1 MHVNLAARKPVKSV
15 FLHLTKLWL
24 RGGRW
29 VVMFACLAAFAWYYV
44 RAFQHLGHDR
54 DAVIAEHERMYLN
67 AAIETRRD
75 LTLDFSKSV
84 SKPLNDWLPHRTDGV
99 VRPLWPWLA
108 AWNVAEQQPASSGA
122 LSAEDLRVLRF
133 SKRWLMG
140 LSLGFLM
147 MLGLAAA
154 RAFSV
159 PAALLTILTIG
170 FGVLLPSTAEFSPDV
185 LFQLLFLLT
194 WVCCV
199 AALKRNSLWLYG
211 LIGLLSALANLT
223 LPTATTLVL
232 VFLLVST
239 LRWLWGWIQAHLP
252 GEDGTTLW
260 VWRNHWLGMVLLVAC
275 HLITV
280 GPMLAYSKEK
290 LGDATPFHWRWFEN
304 EDAMQQW
311 TATHRTREALRAV
324 PAGELP
330 TYANY
335 LATHTPHQ
343 RQERFWHGG
352 LKMMDE
358 VLQFPWSFDSLPH
371 ERGVFVIVLAGI
383 LVLLL
388 LIIAFVAP
396 RAAHAGQALH
406 PETAPL
412 AFFSVLAFAACTLD
426 FGWDMP
432 VLTWGN
438 RHLALYPP
446 LVLSLLWA
454 SESLVHRAR
463 RRQMRLPVFVIY
475 ETMLWALCVLAFWR
489 VIAVLQ
495 PGSFAA

>member
-1 MHVNLAARKPVKSV
+1 MWAKSV
-15 FLHLTKLWL
+15 FLQLTKFWL

-29 VVMFACLAAFAWYYV
+29 AAMFACLIFFAWCYV
-44 RAFQHLGHDR
+44 RAFQQQMKAEGANALS
-54 DAVIAEHERMYLN
+54 EHERVYLN

-84 SKPLNDWLPHRTDGV
+84 SQPLNDWLPHRTDGA

-108 AWNVAEQQPASSGA
+108 AWTVGAEQPKTSDV
-122 LSAEDLRVLRF
+122 LSLEDLRVLRS
-133 SKRWLMG
+133 SKLWLMG
-140 LSLGFLM
+140 LSLGFLC

-159 PAALLTILTIG
+159 PAALLTMITIG
-170 FGVLLPSTAEFSPDV
+170 FGVLLPSTAVFAPDV
-185 LFQLLFLLT
+185 LFQLLFLLV

-211 LIGLLSALANLT
+211 LIGFFSALANLT

-232 VFLLVST
+232 VFIAVST
-239 LRWLWGWIQAHLP
+239 LRWMWGWILAHLP
-252 GEDGTTLW
+252 HEGGTSLW
-260 VWRNHWLGMVLLVAC
+260 VWRNHWLGLILLVAC

-280 GPMLAYSKEK
+280 GPMLSYSHEK
-290 LGDATPFHWRWFEN
+290 LGDAAPFHWRWFEN
-304 EDAMQQW
+304 EPAMQQW
-311 TATHRTREALRAV
+311 MAAHQTREALQAV
-324 PAGELP
+324 PVGELP
-330 TYANY
+330 SYTNY
-335 LATHTPHQ
+335 LATHAPAEV
-343 RQERFWHGG
+343 QERLGQGG
-352 LKMMDE
+352 LKMTE
-358 VLQFPWSFDSLPH
+358 AVLQFPWSFDSLPH
-371 ERGVFVIVLAGI
+371 ERGVFVLVLASI
-383 LVLLL
+383 LIFLL

-412 AFFSVLAFAACTLD
+412 ALFVVLAWVACTLD

-432 VLTWGN
+432 VLTWGS

-454 SESLVHRAR
+454 SEALVHRAR
-463 RRQMRLPVFVIY
+463 RRKMRLPVFVLY
-475 ETMLWALCVLAFWR
+475 ETALWALCILAFWR

-495 PGSFAA
+495 PGAFAA

>member
-1 MHVNLAARKPVKSV
+1 MSVKSV
-15 FLHLTKLWL
+15 YLQLTKLWL

-29 VVMFACLAAFAWYYV
+29 VVMFACLIFFAWCYM
-44 RAFQHLGHDR
+44 RAFQRQGITRSDPLP
-54 DAVIAEHERMYLN
+54 EHERMYLN
-67 AAIETRRD
+67 AAIETRKD
-75 LTLDFSKSV
+75 LTPDFSKSV
-84 SKPLNDWLPHRTDGV
+84 SQPLNDWLPHRTDGV
-99 VRPLWPWLA
+99 VRPIWPWLA
-108 AWNVAEQQPASSGA
+108 AWNVGAEQPLSSGP
-122 LSAEDLRVLRF
+122 LSNEDQRVLGS
-133 SKRWLMG
+133 SKCWLMG

-211 LIGLLSALANLT
+211 LIGLFSALANLT
-223 LPTATTLVL
+223 LPTTTTLVL
-232 VFLLVST
+232 VFIAVST
-239 LRWLWGWIQAHLP
+239 LRWLWGWVLAHLP
-252 GEDGTTLW
+252 HEGGTSLW

-280 GPMLAYSKEK
+280 GPMMAYSKEK
-290 LGDATPFHWRWFEN
+290 LADATPFHWRWFEN
-304 EDAMQQW
+304 ETAMQQW
-311 TATHRTREALRAV
+311 TAVHRTREALQAV
-324 PAGELP
+324 PAGEMP
-330 TYANY
+330 SFANY
-335 LATHTPHQ
+335 LATHSPKA
-343 RQERFWHGG
+343 RQERFWQGG
-352 LKMMDE
+352 LKMMAA

-371 ERGVFVIVLAGI
+371 ERGVFVIVLASI
-383 LVLLL
+383 LCLLL

-412 AFFSVLAFAACTLD
+412 ALFSIVAFAACTLD

-432 VLTWGN
+432 VLTWGK

-454 SESLVHRAR
+454 SEALVHRAR
-463 RRQMRLPVFVIY
+463 RRNMRLPVFVIY
-475 ETMLWALCVLAFWR
+475 ETVLWALCILAFWR

>member
-1 MHVNLAARKPVKSV
+1 MLVKSV
-15 FLHLTKLWL
+15 YLHLTKLWL

-29 VVMFACLAAFAWYYV
+29 VVMCGCLVLFAWCYV
-44 RAFQHLGHDR
+44 RAFQEQKPGWDN
-54 DAVIAEHERMYLN
+54 AFPEHERAYLN

-75 LTLDFSKSV
+75 LTPDFSKSV
-84 SKPLNDWLPHRTDGV
+84 SQPLNDWLPHRTDGL

-108 AWNVAEQQPASSGA
+108 AWNVEAGHPQSSGLPDA
-122 LSAEDLRVLRF
+122 ADQRVLR
-133 SKRWLMG
+133 SGKRWMMG
-140 LSLGFLM
+140 LSLGFLL

-170 FGVLLPSTAEFSPDV
+170 FGVLLPSTAAFLPDV
-185 LFQLLFLLT
+185 LFQILFLLI
-194 WVCCV
+194 WICCI

-211 LIGLLSALANLT
+211 LIGFLSALANLT
-223 LPTATTLVL
+223 LPTTTTLVL
-232 VFLLVST
+232 VFIGVSS
-239 LRWLWGWIQAHLP
+239 LRWLWGWMLAHLP
-252 GEDGTTLW
+252 HAGGTSLW
-260 VWRNHWLGMVLLVAC
+260 VWRNHWLGMVLLVVC

-280 GPMLAYSKEK
+280 GPMMASAKEK

-304 EDAMQQW
+304 EAAMQEW
-311 TATHRTREALRAV
+311 TAAHHSRETLQAV
-324 PAGELP
+324 PPEEVP
-330 TYANY
+330 SYANY
-335 LATHTPHQ
+335 LSTHTPEAV
-343 RQERFWHGG
+343 RERFWHGG
-352 LKMMDE
+352 LKMMEE

-371 ERGVFVIVLAGI
+371 ERGVFVIVLASI
-383 LVLLL
+383 LILLL

-412 AFFSVLAFAACTLD
+412 ALFSILACAACTLD

-432 VLTWGN
+432 VLTWGS
-438 RHLALYPP
+438 RYLALYPP

-463 RRQMRLPVFVIY
+463 RRQMSVPVFVIY
-475 ETMLWALCVLAFWR
+475 EMVLWALCVLAFIR

-495 PGSFAA
+495 PISFTA

>member
-1 MHVNLAARKPVKSV
+1 MSVKSV
-15 FLHLTKLWL
+15 YLQLTKLWL

-29 VVMFACLAAFAWYYV
+29 VVLIACLIFFAWCYV
-44 RAFQHLGHDR
+44 RAFQR
-54 DAVIAEHERMYLN
+54 QEAVSSGPLAESERVYLN
-67 AAIETRRD
+67 AAIETRQD
-75 LTLDFSKSV
+75 LTPDFSKSV
-84 SKPLNDWLPHRTDGV
+84 SQPLNDWLPHRTDGV

-108 AWNVAEQQPASSGA
+108 AWNVSSGQPASSGV
-122 LSAEDLRVLRF
+122 LSKEDIHVL
-133 SKRWLMG
+133 KAGKYWLMG
-140 LSLGFLM
+140 LSLGFLLL
-147 MLGLAAA
+147 LGLAAA

-185 LFQLLFLLT
+185 LFQLLFLLA

-211 LIGLLSALANLT
+211 LIGFISALANLT

-232 VFLLVST
+232 VFIAVST
-239 LRWLWGWIQAHLP
+239 LRWLWGWVLAHLP
-252 GEDGTTLW
+252 HEGGTSLW
-260 VWRNHWLGMVLLVAC
+260 VWRNHWLGMILLIVC

-290 LGDATPFHWRWFEN
+290 LGDAAPFHWRWFEN
-304 EDAMQQW
+304 TQAMQQW
-311 TATHRTREALRAV
+311 TAEHRTYDALQAV
-324 PAGELP
+324 PEDELP
-330 TYANY
+330 NYANY
-335 LATHTPHQ
+335 LATHAT
-343 RQERFWHGG
+343 EAVKARFWQGG
-352 LKMMDE
+352 LKMMEE
-358 VLQFPWSFDSLPH
+358 VLQLPWGFDSLPH

-383 LVLLL
+383 LCLLL

-406 PETAPL
+406 PETAPIAL
-412 AFFSVLAFAACTLD
+412 FGILAFAACTLD

-454 SESLVHRAR
+454 SEALVHRAR
-463 RRQMRLPVFVIY
+463 RRKMWLPVFVMY
-475 ETMLWALCVLAFWR
+475 ETVLWALCILAVWR

-495 PGSFAA
+495 PVSFAA

>member
-1 MHVNLAARKPVKSV
+1 MSVKSV

-29 VVMFACLAAFAWYYV
+29 VVMAACLIFFAWYYI
-44 RAFQHLGHDR
+44 RAFQTQNLASPDIP
-54 DAVIAEHERMYLN
+54 AHERMYLN
-67 AAIETRRD
+67 AAIETRPD
-75 LTLDFSKSV
+75 LTPDFSKSV
-84 SKPLNDWLPHRTDGV
+84 SQPLNDWLPHRTDGV

-108 AWNVAEQQPASSGA
+108 AWKVGAAHPRSSGA
-122 LSAEDLRVLRF
+122 LSTEDLRVLR
-133 SKRWLMG
+133 SGKRWLMG
-140 LSLGFLM
+140 MSLGFLL

-170 FGVLLPSTAEFSPDV
+170 FGVFLPSVAEFSPDV
-185 LFQLLFLLT
+185 LFQLLFLMI

-211 LIGLLSALANLT
+211 LIGFLSALANLT
-223 LPTATTLVL
+223 LPTTTTLVL
-232 VFLLVST
+232 VFIAVST
-239 LRWLWGWIQAHLP
+239 LRWLWGWILAHWP
-252 GEDGTTLW
+252 HAGGTSLW
-260 VWRNHWLGMVLLVAC
+260 VWRNHWLGMILLVVC

-280 GPMLAYSKEK
+280 GPMLSYSKEK
-290 LGDATPFHWRWFEN
+290 LNDAAPFYWRWFEN
-304 EDAMQQW
+304 ESAMQQW
-311 TATHRTREALRAV
+311 TAAHRTREALQAM
-324 PAGELP
+324 PADERP
-330 TYANY
+330 SYANY
-335 LATHTPHQ
+335 VATHPSAALQ
-343 RQERFWHGG
+343 ARLAQGG
-352 LKMMDE
+352 VKMTEE
-358 VLQFPWSFDSLPH
+358 VLQLPWSFDSLPH
-371 ERGVFVIVLAGI
+371 QRGVFVIVLASI
-383 LVLLL
+383 LFLLL
-388 LIIAFVAP
+388 LIIGFVAP

-412 AFFSVLAFAACTLD
+412 VFFGVLAFVACTLD

-454 SESLVHRAR
+454 SESLVQRAR
-463 RRQMRLPVFVIY
+463 RRNMRLPVFVMY
-475 ETMLWALCVLAFWR
+475 ETVLWALCVLAFAR

-495 PGSFAA
+495 PASFTA

>member
-1 MHVNLAARKPVKSV
+1 MSVKSV
-15 FLHLTKLWL
+15 FLQLTKLWL

-29 VVMFACLAAFAWYYV
+29 VAMIACLIFFAWFYM
-44 RAFQHLGHDR
+44 RAFQQQGITRSNPLS
-54 DAVIAEHERMYLN
+54 EHERMYLN
-67 AAIETRRD
+67 AAIETRQD
-75 LTLDFSKSV
+75 LTPDFSKSV
-84 SKPLNDWLPHRTDGV
+84 SQPLNDWLPHRTDGV

-108 AWNVAEQQPASSGA
+108 AWNVGEKQPLSSGA
-122 LSAEDLRVLRF
+122 LSAEDQRVLRF
-133 SKRWLMG
+133 SKLWLMG

-185 LFQLLFLLT
+185 LFQLLLLLT

-223 LPTATTLVL
+223 LPTTTALVL
-232 VFLLVST
+232 VFIAVST
-239 LRWLWGWIQAHLP
+239 LRWLWGWILAHLP
-252 GEDGTTLW
+252 QEEGTTLW

-280 GPMLAYSKEK
+280 GPMMAYSKEK

-304 EDAMQQW
+304 ETAMQQW
-311 TATHRTREALRAV
+311 TAVHRTREALQAV

-330 TYANY
+330 SYANY
-335 LATHTPHQ
+335 LATHAPDAVK
-343 RQERFWHGG
+343 ERFWQGG
-352 LKMMDE
+352 LKMME
-358 VLQFPWSFDSLPH
+358 AVLQFPWSFDSLPH
-371 ERGVFVIVLAGI
+371 ERGVFVVVLAGI
-383 LVLLL
+383 LCLLL

-412 AFFSVLAFAACTLD
+412 ALFSILAFVACTLD

-454 SESLVHRAR
+454 SESLVNRAR
-463 RRQMRLPVFVIY
+463 RRKMWLPVFAIY
-475 ETMLWALCVLAFWR
+475 ETALWALCILAFWR

-495 PGSFAA
+495 PAAFTA

>member
-1 MHVNLAARKPVKSV
+1 MWVKSV
-15 FLHLTKLWL
+15 FLQLTKFWL

-29 VVMFACLAAFAWYYV
+29 AVMFACLILFAWCYV
-44 RAFQHLGHDR
+44 QAFQRQMSAEGANSLP
-54 DAVIAEHERMYLN
+54 EHERLYLN

-84 SKPLNDWLPHRTDGV
+84 SQPLNDWLPHRTDGV

-108 AWNVAEQQPASSGA
+108 AWNVGVEQPRASGA
-122 LSAEDLRVLRF
+122 LSVEDQRVLK
-133 SKRWLMG
+133 SGKRWLMG
-140 LSLGFLM
+140 LSLGFLL

-159 PAALLTILTIG
+159 PAALLTIITIG
-170 FGVLLPSTAEFSPDV
+170 FGVLLPSTAAFAPDV

-194 WVCCV
+194 WVSCV

-211 LIGLLSALANLT
+211 LIGFLSALANLT
-223 LPTATTLVL
+223 LPTATTLLL
-232 VFLLVST
+232 VFIAVST
-239 LRWLWGWIQAHLP
+239 LRWLWGWVLAHLP
-252 GEDGTTLW
+252 HEGGTSLW
-260 VWRNHWLGMVLLVAC
+260 VWRNHWLGLILLAAC

-280 GPMLAYSKEK
+280 GPMLAYSHEK
-290 LGDATPFHWRWFEN
+290 LGDAAPFHWRWFEN
-304 EDAMQQW
+304 EPALQQW
-311 TATHRTREALRAV
+311 MAAHQSRDSLQTV
-324 PAGELP
+324 PSGELP
-330 TYANY
+330 SYTNY
-335 LATHTPHQ
+335 LATHAPAAV
-343 RQERFWHGG
+343 QERLRQGG
-352 LKMMDE
+352 VKMTAE

-371 ERGVFVIVLAGI
+371 ERGVFVLVLASI
-383 LVLLL
+383 LIFLL
-388 LIIAFVAP
+388 LIIGFVAP

-412 AFFSVLAFAACTLD
+412 ALFTIVAWVACTLD

-454 SESLVHRAR
+454 SEALVHRAR
-463 RRQMRLPVFVIY
+463 RRKMRLPVFVLY
-475 ETMLWALCVLAFWR
+475 ETALWALCILALWR

-495 PGSFAA
+495 PASFAA

>member
-1 MHVNLAARKPVKSV
+1 MSVKSV
-15 FLHLTKLWL
+15 FLQLTKLWL

-29 VVMFACLAAFAWYYV
+29 VVMIACLILFAWFYM
-44 RAFQHLGHDR
+44 RAFQQQGITRSNPLS
-54 DAVIAEHERMYLN
+54 EHERMYLN
-67 AAIETRRD
+67 AAIETRQD
-75 LTLDFSKSV
+75 LTPDFSKSV
-84 SKPLNDWLPHRTDGV
+84 SQPLNDWLPHRTDGV

-108 AWNVAEQQPASSGA
+108 AWNVGEKQPLASGA
-122 LSAEDLRVLRF
+122 LSAEDQRVLRF
-133 SKRWLMG
+133 SKLWLMG

-185 LFQLLFLLT
+185 LFQMLFLLT

-223 LPTATTLVL
+223 LPTTTALVL
-232 VFLLVST
+232 VFIAVST
-239 LRWLWGWIQAHLP
+239 LRWLWGWILAHLP
-252 GEDGTTLW
+252 QEEGTTLW

-280 GPMLAYSKEK
+280 GPMMAYSKEK
-290 LGDATPFHWRWFEN
+290 LGDAAPFHWRWFEN
-304 EDAMQQW
+304 ETAMQQW
-311 TATHRTREALRAV
+311 TEVHRTREALQAV
-324 PAGELP
+324 PVGELP
-330 TYANY
+330 SYANY
-335 LATHTPHQ
+335 LATHAPDAVK
-343 RQERFWHGG
+343 ERFWQGG
-352 LKMMDE
+352 LKMME
-358 VLQFPWSFDSLPH
+358 AVLQFPWSFDSLPH
-371 ERGVFVIVLAGI
+371 ERGVFVVVLACI
-383 LVLLL
+383 LSLLL

-412 AFFSVLAFAACTLD
+412 ALFSILAFVACTLD

-454 SESLVHRAR
+454 SEALVHRAR
-463 RRQMRLPVFVIY
+463 RRNMWLPVFAIY
-475 ETMLWALCVLAFWR
+475 ETALWALCVLAFAR

-495 PGSFAA
+495 PAGFAA

>member
-1 MHVNLAARKPVKSV
+1 MPVKSV
-15 FLHLTKLWL
+15 FLQLTKLWL

-29 VVMFACLAAFAWYYV
+29 LVMAAGLLFFAWCYV
-44 RAFQHLGHDR
+44 QAFQRQEAGSSASLS
-54 DAVIAEHERMYLN
+54 EHERMYLN
-67 AAIETRRD
+67 AAIETRQD
-75 LTLDFSKSV
+75 LTPDFSKSV
-84 SKPLNDWLPHRTDGV
+84 SRPLNDWLPHRTDGV

-108 AWNVAEQQPASSGA
+108 AWNVSLGQSVPSGT
-122 LSAEDLRVLRF
+122 LDQDHQRVVKAGR
-133 SKRWLMG
+133 RWLMG
-140 LSLGFLM
+140 LGLGFLW

-185 LFQLLFLLT
+185 LFQLLFLLV

-211 LIGLLSALANLT
+211 LIGLVSALANLT
-223 LPTATTLVL
+223 LPTTTTLVL
-232 VFLLVST
+232 VFVFVSS
-239 LRWLWGWIQAHLP
+239 LRWLWGWVLAHLP
-252 GEDGTTLW
+252 HEGGTSLW

-290 LGDATPFHWRWFEN
+290 LGDAAPFHWRWFKN
-304 EDAMQQW
+304 EQAMQQW
-311 TATHRTREALRAV
+311 TALHRTREALRAV
-324 PAGELP
+324 PPDELP
-330 TYANY
+330 SYASY
-335 LATHTPHQ
+335 MAAHAP
-343 RQERFWHGG
+343 EEVKGRFWQGG
-352 LKMMDE
+352 LTMLEE

-383 LVLLL
+383 LGLLL

-412 AFFSVLAFAACTLD
+412 ALFSILAFAACTLD
-426 FGWDMP
+426 FGWDVP
-432 VLTWGN
+432 VLTWGS

-463 RRQMRLPVFVIY
+463 RRNMRLPVFVIY
-475 ETMLWALCVLAFWR
+475 EAVLWALCLLAFWR

-495 PGSFAA
+495 PHSFAA